1 MDRFQAT
8 AEVLDG
14 FRSGRLDPAVPDP
27 GWSPWSGPG
36 VHPASLLLCASA
48 GDLPRLEPVKA
59 ALARLGPA
67 FDLVPVITSIPSWPG
82 RPSPTPTRSR
92 PGPWHARGPG
102 QRAAGPPAVR
112 ARAHGPGQR
121 PRPRPGPRL
130 GGPGRLRLEDL
141 PRLHDPVRAP
151 GRVWGPGTG
160 WAAGPAEP
168 GAGHPGARQP
178 DGGRMPGPG
187 ALGPGLRVAGAVW
200 MDALPAGFQAGQ
212 AWLRR
217 LQTPWP
223 GIAPRPVPLP
233 GLPPGA
239 LRLVGGQAPGP
250 GEPGIPVT

>member
-14 FRSGRLDPAVPDP
+14 FRTGRLDPAVPE
-27 GWSPWSGPG
+27 PWLEPLERAG

-59 ALARLGPA
+59 ALARVGPP
-67 FDLVPVITSIPSWPG
+67 FHLVPVITYDAVAW
-82 RPSPTPTRSR
+82 SPLTYAHEIEAWTLA
-92 PGPWHARGPG
+92 ARGPG
-102 QRAAGPPAVR
+102 QRLPDHLLSVRGLTVQGNGHVR
-112 ARAHGPGQR
+112 A
-121 PRPRPGPRL
+121 L
-130 GGPGRLRLEDL
+130 GRGWAVLGRLRLEDL
-141 PRLHDPVRAP
+141 PRLHTLCGPLDVYGDLELDGLPDLRNL
-151 GRVWGPGTG
+151 GPGIQVHGNLTV
-160 WAAGPAEP
+160 AGCP
-168 GAGHPGARQP
+168 RL
-178 DGGRMPGPG
+178 RT
-187 ALGPGLRVAGAVW
+187 LGPGLRVAGAVW